1 MTKLLVSDVIVACVF
16 VVHELAAIVQ
26 LHSNNNDQTKEAPV
40 EHGVRKVVRTP
51 ISVMNHEKLA
61 VAVVVVVVLVDQV
74 HPRTGVDRKRTVTGA
89 IAREYV
95 WTGLLEWSSANPWI
109 FSFVPYLVGEPMRVT
124 RMTMLVHA
132 RVVVVGH
139 LKTIDATTTVD
150 LVASVMTVVV
160 PIAIIR
166 AVEIEIDRSSEHEV
180 PPKSWSFLLV
190 FYSYHPLFDECVWV
204 SECSLLVF
212 RAYSI
217 YPRCCSPS
225 SPVHRS
231 FFLLQRK

>member
-61 VAVVVVVVLVDQV
+61 VAVVVVLLVDRV

-95 WTGLLEWSSANPWI
+95 
-109 FSFVPYLVGEPMRVT
+109 
-124 RMTMLVHA
+124 
-132 RVVVVGH
+132 
-139 LKTIDATTTVD
+139 
-150 LVASVMTVVV
+150 
-160 PIAIIR
+160 
-166 AVEIEIDRSSEHEV
+166 
-180 PPKSWSFLLV
+180 
-190 FYSYHPLFDECVWV
+190 
-204 SECSLLVF
+204 
-212 RAYSI
+212 
-217 YPRCCSPS
+217 
-225 SPVHRS
+225 
-231 FFLLQRK
+231 